1 MNKIRFGICGSGH
14 LATIVANCWLN
25 GMLEEYELVGI
36 YGRNHETCKAL
47 ADKCNV
53 KCCDS
58 VEELLALDI
67 EIIAEACG
75 ISFLK
80 DHLKTILSAKVNIV
94 CISIGVFENEE
105 FRLQCERLAYENNVK
120 IYIASGAVG
129 GFDVLQTMS
138 LMGNCKAVMNTQ
150 KGPKSLRNTSL
161 YNENLIDNERV
172 VFSGLASEAI
182 KILPTKVNVSIAN
195 SLASVG
201 PSNLNFHIT
210 STPDFVGDDHKMTC
224 CGDGLKATIDIFSA
238 TSDIAGYSIVRVLKN
253 RVATFVF

>member
-36 YGRNHETCKAL
+36 YGRNHDTCKAL

-53 KCCDS
+53 KCCDTLND
-58 VEELLALDI
+58 LLALDI
-67 EIIAEACG
+67 DIIAEACG
-75 ISFLK
+75 IAFLK
-80 DHLKTILSAKVNIV
+80 ENLKNILNTKVNIV

-105 FRLQCERLAYENNVK
+105 FRLQAETLAKQNGVK

-129 GFDVLQTMS
+129 GFDVLQTIS
-138 LMGNCKAVMNTQ
+138 LMDNCRAVMNTQ
-150 KGPKSLRNTSL
+150 KGPKSLRNTIL
-161 YNENLIDNERV
+161 YNDYLMSNERV

-195 SLASVG
+195 ALASVG
-201 PSNLNFHIT
+201 PNKLDFHIT
-210 STPDFVGDDHKMTC
+210 STPEFVGDDHKMTC
-224 CGDGLKATIDIFSA
+224 YAEGLKATIDIYSA

-253 RVATFVF
+253 RVSTFVF

>member
-36 YGRNHETCKAL
+36 YGRNQETCKAL

-53 KCCDS
+53 KCCSSID
-58 VEELLALDI
+58 ELLALDI

-75 ISFLK
+75 IAFLK
-80 DHLKTILSAKVNIV
+80 EHLKTILNAKINIV
-94 CISIGVFENEE
+94 CISIGAFENEA
-105 FRLQCERLAYENNVK
+105 FRLECEALASTNNVK

-129 GFDVLQTMS
+129 GFDVLQTIS
-138 LMGNCKAVMNTQ
+138 LMDKCNAVMCTQ

-161 YNENLIDNERV
+161 YNDNLLNNERV

-182 KILPTKVNVSIAN
+182 EILPTKVNVSIAN

-201 PSNLNFHIT
+201 PNKLNFHII
-210 STPDFVGDDHKMTC
+210 STPGFIGDDHKMTC
-224 CGDGLKATIDIFSA
+224 YADGLKATIDVYSA